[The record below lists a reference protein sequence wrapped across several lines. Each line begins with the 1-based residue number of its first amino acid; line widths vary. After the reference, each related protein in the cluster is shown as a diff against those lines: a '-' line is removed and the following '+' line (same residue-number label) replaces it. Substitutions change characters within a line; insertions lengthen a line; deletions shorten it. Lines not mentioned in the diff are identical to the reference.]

1 MTRHRILSAL
11 ALVIAALGPAACNG
25 NGEATFQG
33 WVEAELVFVGP
44 DEAGRVQT
52 LAVKEGTAVEIGKPL
67 FSVDNDLQV
76 SDLQASIAAVA
87 QAKAQLARLEA
98 AQQRKEEIAVL
109 QAQERRAESAVALS
123 TIELERQK
131 TLTAKGI
138 ASKAA
143 LDTAQAN
150 YDRDKA
156 SLEEIRRQID
166 VARMASR
173 EEDIAAARE
182 SLAAAEA
189 RRVSSQTRLDRRKVM
204 SPVTGTV
211 QQVYYRPGEMV
222 PAGKPVVALLPP
234 GNLKFRFFVPESML
248 PKLALGGT
256 VLIRCDGCTGDLTA
270 RIDFLARSAE
280 YTPPVIYSQDER
292 SKLVFLVE
300 ARPTRPDGFRVG
312 QPVSV
317 VVPAPAA
324 EAKR

>member
-1 MTRHRILSAL
+1 MRAYRSCALL
-11 ALVIAALGPAACNG
+11 ALVTTALAVAGCNG
-25 NGEATFQG
+25 SGEPTFQG

-44 DEAGRVQT
+44 DETGRVQT
-52 LAVKEGTAVEIGKPL
+52 LSVKEGTAIETGKPL
-67 FSVDNDLQV
+67 FSVDDDLQV
-76 SDLQASIAAVA
+76 SDLQGAVAAVA
-87 QAKAQLARLEA
+87 EAKARLARQEA
-98 AQQRKEEIAVL
+98 SQQRQEEVAVL
-109 QAQERRAESAVALS
+109 QAQERRAESALS
-123 TIELERQK
+123 LSSIELERQR
-131 TLTAKGI
+131 TLVVKGI

-143 LDTAQAN
+143 FDTAQAN

-173 EEDIAAARE
+173 DEDIAAARE

-189 RRVSSQTRLDRRKVM
+189 RRVASQTRLQRRKVA
-204 SPVTGTV
+204 SPVTGSV

-234 GNLKFRFFVPESML
+234 GNLKFRFFVPESAL
-248 PKLALGGT
+248 PKLALGET
-256 VLIRCDGCTGDLTA
+256 VQIRCDGCAGDLTA

-280 YTPPVIYSQDER
+280 YTPPVIYSQEER

-300 ARPTRPDGFRVG
+300 ARPAKPEGFRVG

-317 VVPAPAA
+317 VIPAK
-324 EAKR
+324 EGKR